1 MTHFR
6 ARMCYFKVWKLIF
19 IILTPSLPTNRHLTI
34 LMTNLTER
42 EVYLRN
48 RFTVVRF
55 NSKLS
60 IILVV
65 ALMIIYSDLKD
76 WGNQFPSQ
84 PPIINSRDAALAN
97 YAIKRARPISQLQFI
112 QYRSHMLCWCK
123 FWFRGWSRDQRSKLH
138 KSKTA
143 DGCHVEDWFFDY
155 RRTVRLSLMRNV

>member
-19 IILTPSLPTNRHLTI
+19 IILTPYLPTNRHLTI

-60 IILVV
+60 IIWKIEETGFQVNPLSSIHV
-65 ALMIIYSDLKD
+65 IRRY
-76 WGNQFPSQ
+76 
-84 PPIINSRDAALAN
+84 AN
-97 YAIKRARPISQLQFI
+97 YAIKRAV
-112 QYRSHMLCWCK
+112 QYLSCNSSNIDHICYAGASFDSEDGHVTK
-123 FWFRGWSRDQRSKLH
+123 DQNYTNPR
-138 KSKTA
+138 
-143 DGCHVEDWFFDY
+143 
-155 RRTVRLSLMRNV
+155 RRTDATSKIGFWLSPYCPIKPNAKRVGMIVQDY